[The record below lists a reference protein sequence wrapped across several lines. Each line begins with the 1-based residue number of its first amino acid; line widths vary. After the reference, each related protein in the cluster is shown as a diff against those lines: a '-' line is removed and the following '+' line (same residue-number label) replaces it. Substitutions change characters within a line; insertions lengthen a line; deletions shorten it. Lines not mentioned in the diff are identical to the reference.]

1 MQATLSS
8 YKSAFS
14 CFYLH
19 FFFVEV
25 ESLGVVRTLRLFAFL
40 LTLTDTA
47 IRVCIGSSYLVER
60 PIIGIKML
68 KTLLKMLKNQH
79 NF

>member
-1 MQATLSS
+1 M
-8 YKSAFS
+8 
-14 CFYLH
+14 
-19 FFFVEV
+19 
-25 ESLGVVRTLRLFAFL
+25 RTLRLFAFL
-40 LTLTDTA
+40 LTLTATA
-47 IRVCIGSSYLVER
+47 IRVCIGASYLVER

>member
-1 MQATLSS
+1 M
-8 YKSAFS
+8 
-14 CFYLH
+14 
-19 FFFVEV
+19 
-25 ESLGVVRTLRLFAFL
+25 RTLRLFAFL
-40 LTLTDTA
+40 LIFTDMS
-47 IRVCIGSSYLVER
+47 IRVCIGSSYFVER

>member
-1 MQATLSS
+1 M
-8 YKSAFS
+8 
-14 CFYLH
+14 
-19 FFFVEV
+19 
-25 ESLGVVRTLRLFAFL
+25 RTLRLFAFL
-40 LTLTDTA
+40 LTLTDTD

-68 KTLLKMLKNQH
+68 KILLKMLKNQH

>member
-1 MQATLSS
+1 M
-8 YKSAFS
+8 
-14 CFYLH
+14 
-19 FFFVEV
+19 
-25 ESLGVVRTLRLFAFL
+25 RTLRLFAFL
-40 LTLTDTA
+40 LTFTDMG
-47 IRVCIGSSYLVER
+47 IRVYIGSSYLVER